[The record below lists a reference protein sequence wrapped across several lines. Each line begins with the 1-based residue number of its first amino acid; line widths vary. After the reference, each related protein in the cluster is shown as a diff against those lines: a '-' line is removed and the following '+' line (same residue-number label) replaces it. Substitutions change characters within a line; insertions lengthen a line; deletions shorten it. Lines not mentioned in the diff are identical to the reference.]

1 MNTPMQL
8 RRARVWRWHLL
19 ALTAFLVCCLG
30 VAALSVAAV
39 ACMCDLRSRRIPNVL
54 TLGAAAAAFIY
65 HLSTGGPAALGQSVL
80 AWLIGVL
87 VFIVPFAL
95 RGLGGG
101 DVKLVAALAAWIGP
115 SAAVWLAVYTAI
127 AGGVMAIGISL
138 LYGYF
143 DTAVRNIG
151 LLLCH
156 WRVAGLSAVPDITL
170 ERSSAPKLAYALPIL
185 AGMVTTIWLR

>member
-1 MNTPMQL
+1 MTMT
-8 RRARVWRWHLL
+8 
-19 ALTAFLVCCLG
+19 LTFVQ

-65 HLSTGGPAALGQSVL
+65 HLSTGGPAALGQSAL

-101 DVKLVAALAAWIGP
+101 DVKLVAALGAWIGP
-115 SAAVWLAVYTAI
+115 EAAVWLAVYTAL

>member
-1 MNTPMQL
+1 MAITFVQ
-8 RRARVWRWHLL
+8 
-19 ALTAFLVCCLG
+19 
-30 VAALSVAAV
+30 VAALVVAAV
-39 ACMCDLRSRRIPNVL
+39 ACICDLRSRRIPNVL
-54 TLGAAAAAFIY
+54 TLGAAGAGFIY
-65 HLSTGGPAALGQSVL
+65 HLSTGGPGALGQSML

-101 DVKLVAALAAWIGP
+101 DVKLVAALGAWIGP
-115 SAAVWLAVYTAI
+115 SHAIWLAVYTAL

-138 LYGYF
+138 VYGYF

-170 ERSSAPKLAYALPIL
+170 DRSSAPKLAYAVPIL
-185 AGMVTTIWLR
+185 VGMVATIWLR